1 MKKQTFQNKIEA
13 HLQTKVCWTA
23 PEVFRGEHYS
33 EKVDVYSF
41 AICFYELAT
50 GLEPFEE
57 LTTAQ
62 ILAKVVYNG
71 GRPDIP
77 INMDVPEDVVSL
89 MQKCWRDDPKVR
101 PEFKEIVPELEKIVE
116 DMDLI

>member
-1 MKKQTFQNKIEA
+1 ME
-13 HLQTKVCWTA
+13 TKVCWTA

-41 AICFYELAT
+41 SICFYELAT

-71 GRPDIP
+71 GRPEIP
-77 INMDVPEDVVSL
+77 ANMEVPEEIINL
-89 MQKCWRDDPKVR
+89 MHKCWRDDPKAR
-101 PEFKEIVPELEKIVE
+101 PEFKEIVLELDQIIE
-116 DMDLI
+116 DIDIL